1 MSRRGRYGGTFLA
14 EELLPPHTGDT
25 AGVTRAEI
33 DDALRLR
40 EILEVG
46 AARMAASR
54 TLTAAEREALWSRL
68 TDVRG
73 AAPEDYR
80 RLDSRL
86 HLAIAE
92 AAGSPS
98 LVPLVAE
105 NRMRLNALLDQIP
118 LLARNIAHSD
128 EQHEAIVMAILA
140 GDGEWRRRGDG
151 RTRRGFGGVAARLP
165 GLRFLDVCGPG
176 DSRRCVQARVV
187 GAGRRRHRGWAQRFD
202 LLSDPHRL
210 EILLCLHRAPGI
222 CVGDLAAALGRSENA
237 VSQALRVLRQQG
249 WVSSTRVGRSVAT
262 GSRTRSCTTCCTG
275 SAPGTRSTSTTDH
288 MNICSARQMS

>member
-1 MSRRGRYGGTFLA
+1 MAADPDPTLASGALLRPVRLGNAFEDTVGRLLETIRLGVLEPGESLPPERELAARLGVSRDTVREAIRSLADAGYLVARRGRYGGTFLA
-14 EELLPPHTGDT
+14 EQLPAVTG
-25 AGVTRAEI
+25 GQPRVTRAEI

-46 AARMAASR
+46 AARMAACR
-54 TLTAAEREALWSRL
+54 TLSAADRDGLWSRMA
-68 TDVRG
+68 DVRG
-73 AAPEDYR
+73 AKLEDYR

-140 GDGEWRRRGDG
+140 GDGEAAAAAMLDH
-151 RTRRGFGGVAARLP
+151 VAGSAALLH
-165 GLRFLDVCGPG
+165 GFLD
-176 DSRRCVQARVV
+176 
-187 GAGRRRHRGWAQRFD
+187 
-202 LLSDPHRL
+202 
-210 EILLCLHRAPGI
+210 
-222 CVGDLAAALGRSENA
+222 
-237 VSQALRVLRQQG
+237 
-249 WVSSTRVGRSVAT
+249 
-262 GSRTRSCTTCCTG
+262 
-275 SAPGTRSTSTTDH
+275 
-288 MNICSARQMS
+288 